1 MSNMIMTRQMERDEA
16 FRRLIQSQ
24 KCPFRF
30 KTEVSVTGTTRQY
43 MMECDP
49 DCLALIHQP
58 DKSCFSC
65 LRLMNVHY
73 NIPTGKA
80 IEIFH
85 GIDKDEEEE

>member
-1 MSNMIMTRQMERDEA
+1 MMNIIMARQMERDEA
-16 FRRLIQSQ
+16 FRRMMRSQ

-30 KTEVSVTGTTRQY
+30 KTETSATGTTHQY

-49 DCLALIHQP
+49 DCLALVHQP

-73 NIPTGKA
+73 NIPAGKTM
-80 IEIFH
+80 EIFR
-85 GIDKDEEEE
+85 GIDKNEEE